1 MLYILNII
9 DKHKLTTCFVIVK
22 IKCENDYRIYSFKMP
37 CSICGKLG
45 HNRRTCMSFNK
56 IQEKK
61 SYDIISDSDSESD
74 NESDNESKN
83 EYDDNECDEKN
94 IVDDLDFNKLNL
106 DDSEK
111 KKETFNLIKE
121 KLRERFTIDVIKG
134 LKTKSGKTQSS
145 ERNYIRI
152 IQSVLDE
159 LKFTYTKAGSQQ
171 SKDFRNINNTGLNLE
186 GKKTDSFNTFCNDTC
201 PCSDIEYI
209 VIFTGTK
216 YKVKKNIK
224 PQIIFINGNEIIQ
237 DCGWLNEF
245 KRELKILLDKYCRGE
260 NKKRMKGLLKVYV
273 RPTYQFSIK
282 TLLKN

>member
-1 MLYILNII
+1 
-9 DKHKLTTCFVIVK
+9 
-22 IKCENDYRIYSFKMP
+22 MP
-37 CSICGKLG
+37 CSICRKDG
-45 HNRRTCMSFNK
+45 HNRLTCKSFNE
-56 IQEKK
+56 IQKGNV
-61 SYDIISDSDSESD
+61 SDSDSDSDSD
-74 NESDNESKN
+74 NTCISDSEG
-83 EYDDNECDEKN
+83 EDNIKSSNINILNKKCIIDISDEKS

-106 DDSEK
+106 NDSEK

-145 ERNYIRI
+145 ERNYIRV
-152 IQSVLDE
+152 IQNVLDE
-159 LKFTYTKAGSQQ
+159 LKFPYTKAGSQQ

-186 GKKTDSFNTFCNDTC
+186 GKKTDSFNIFCNDTC

-224 PQIIFINGNEIIQ
+224 PQIIFINGNDIIQ

-245 KRELKILLDKYCRGE
+245 KRELKMLLDKYCRGK